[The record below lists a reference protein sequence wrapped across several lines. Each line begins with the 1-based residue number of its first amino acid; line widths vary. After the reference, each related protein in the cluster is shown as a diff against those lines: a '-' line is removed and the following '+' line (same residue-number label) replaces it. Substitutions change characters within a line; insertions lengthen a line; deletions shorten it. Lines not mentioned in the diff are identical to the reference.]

1 MNIQVQEKDA
11 INVYML
17 KKTTH
22 RFMQTT
28 KQSRNKKG
36 VTWRQPA
43 VFAVATVICT
53 ILAIW
58 AVVQAPTEGSPVS
71 GVSGLYIAAAI
82 YVPLALW
89 FGIWGCLAG
98 YLSCVFMGLFV
109 GYQLDFVLVWALADF
124 FEGFVPLLV
133 FRSLKSKPSLK
144 LKRPKITYSINALL
158 VADLIVSAWALINAA
173 RIIFI
178 GTFVAAIALLV
189 VQAVL
194 EEHKSWFTW
203 LAVGVF
209 GASLT
214 SGLFGV
220 GALVLFG
227 SVPVEAFSTVFFGWV
242 FGDIIVLATLGTLL
256 TVVLTP
262 YIVKAHLYVK
272 RYFS

>member
-1 MNIQVQEKDA
+1 
-11 INVYML
+11 
-17 KKTTH
+17 
-22 RFMQTT
+22 MQTT
-28 KQSRNKKG
+28 KQTQTRKG

-43 VFAVATVICT
+43 VFAAATAICT

-58 AVVQAPTEGSPVS
+58 AVVQAPTEGGPVS

-109 GYQLDFVLVWALADF
+109 GYSLDFVLVWALADF

-158 VADLIVSAWALINAA
+158 LVNLVVSAWALINSV
-173 RIIFI
+173 REVFI
-178 GTFVAAIALLV
+178 GTFALAIVLLV
-189 VQAVL
+189 VQAVF
-194 EEHKSWFTW
+194 EDHKSWFTW

-209 GASLT
+209 GASFV

-220 GALVLFG
+220 GALTLFG
-227 SVPVEAFSTVFFGWV
+227 QVPVEAFSTVFFGWV
-242 FGDIIVLATLGTLL
+242 FGDIIVLATLGTAL
-256 TVVLTP
+256 TVTLTP
-262 YIVKAHLYVK
+262 YIVKANLYVK
-272 RYFS
+272 RYFA